1 MVYTG
6 EMAEMDEMNPQSGGG
21 TGNPAEGA
29 TPAARLDEQ
38 RIETLVIMEKRA
50 AAIHQ
55 AWRESLQTEQT
66 ALKQKLFESE
76 QSREAAKEAAEDAA
90 KAAKEAAEEAAR
102 EAEARVAAA
111 TATATATAKEAAAEA
126 ARAAEARVAAAE
138 AAAKEAADAREA
150 TAEDAAEEAARAA
163 DTRVAAA
170 EAAAKEAADARV
182 AAANAAAKEAAKAA
196 SEKNDARI
204 DSFRK
209 AAKRQLA
216 SNTDL
221 HDTALARFLQRVGQ
235 IAKEIDE
242 IADKINKP
250 QSQTVMDIVLKNQ
263 SVHDALKAGD
273 RSDAERM
280 KSVLTN
286 VLGAGVVGLSVAR
299 VSGGR
304 GLMAEPTADV
314 ASFTEGSSEGDSS
327 DSDDDGGGNYI
338 PSFGRPLLF

>member
-138 AAAKEAADAREA
+138 AAAKEAADARE
-150 TAEDAAEEAARAA
+150 
-163 DTRVAAA
+163 
-170 EAAAKEAADARV
+170 

>member
-6 EMAEMDEMNPQSGGG
+6 EMAERDEMNPQSGGG

-90 KAAKEAAEEAAR
+90 K
-102 EAEARVAAA
+102 
-111 TATATATAKEAAAEA
+111 
-126 ARAAEARVAAAE
+126 
-138 AAAKEAADAREA
+138 
-150 TAEDAAEEAARAA
+150 
-163 DTRVAAA
+163 
-170 EAAAKEAADARV
+170 AAKEAADARV

-327 DSDDDGGGNYI
+327 GSDDDGDGNYS

>member
-90 KAAKEAAEEAAR
+90 KAAKEAAE
-102 EAEARVAAA
+102 
-111 TATATATAKEAAAEA
+111 EA